1 MKAWLQLFRFP
12 NLLTVPG
19 DPLAAFLIATGGH
32 LDLRVWP
39 AIGASLCLYAAGLAM
54 NDLADLKEDQRERPN
69 RPLASGA
76 VSTSAAWGAVIA
88 LSVGALALLSWA
100 AGNFATT
107 VGIGLLVHI
116 ALYNF
121 LTKRIPFIG
130 ALNMGVCRA
139 LSVALGAVVGA
150 GPDVMFL
157 AVTNCVAV
165 VEPILGIML
174 TPLAW
179 PRGDMLMNMGL
190 YAGVAIGLYIMA
202 VTNLA
207 RYETHESYPRL
218 ARLLPLG
225 TLLLGYLALKQVTRP
240 ILLDQSPTLWVV
252 AIVLCAMNTSQLMR
266 VPAPPLPPRI
276 GSFIRILPVMQAAL
290 CLIPDVPTALRKTPD
305 SLICAVLLL
314 MCVPL
319 HAWLGKRFYAS

>member
-1 MKAWLQLFRFP
+1 M
-12 NLLTVPG
+12 
-19 DPLAAFLIATGGH
+19 
-32 LDLRVWP
+32 
-39 AIGASLCLYAAGLAM
+39 AM
-54 NDLADLKEDQRERPN
+54 
-69 RPLASGA
+69 
-76 VSTSAAWGAVIA
+76 
-88 LSVGALALLSWA
+88 LSWA